1 MFSRSKKSGSSA
13 NAATGASV
21 CLIGCGAGGMSLL
34 HALAVKKSKLD
45 PSSAEYKALPT
56 ITCFESA
63 PGPGGI
69 WRDVAEEDRN
79 KNRDENLVVA

>member
-1 MFSRSKKSGSSA
+1 MFSRSKKSGASTSTA
-13 NAATGASV
+13 SGASV

-45 PSSAEYKALPT
+45 SSSAEYKALPT
-56 ITCFESA
+56 ITCFERA

-69 WRDVAEEDRN
+69 WRDVSEQDR
-79 KNRDENLVVA
+79 KAREENLVVA

>member
-1 MFSRSKKSGSSA
+1 MFSRSKKSGSSTS
-13 NAATGASV
+13 AASGVSA

-56 ITCFESA
+56 IVCFEKAS
-63 PGPGGI
+63 GPGGI
-69 WRDVAEEDRN
+69 WRDMPEQDR
-79 KNRDENLVVA
+79 KAREENLVVA